1 MKLSQLK
8 QIIKEEINEIGYIK
22 KPNEPTPYQLGIDD
36 TLKVLK
42 DLGILDVEDNVLAL
56 IKRKVLDPTDEF
68 PIPNDSTP
76 PIVNETKG
84 KNKYFIIVNFKGQ
97 SDELGNFHGIESSD
111 KNDFTQKF
119 KNIFKDDIND
129 YYTFYEVPNKQMMD
143 KIVKLSDQWEGG
155 EDTRETKMLQSIA
168 DKAKEFNRLNL

>member
-8 QIIKEEINEIGYIK
+8 QIIKEEVEEAIGFAIPGDNRDNMSPYDKGVKDAILAVMKLHPDLDVKAVVDIIQGDEDPINEA
-22 KPNEPTPYQLGIDD
+22 E
-36 TLKVLK
+36 
-42 DLGILDVEDNVLAL
+42 
-56 IKRKVLDPTDEF
+56 
-68 PIPNDSTP
+68 S
-76 PIVNETKG
+76 
-84 KNKYFIIVNFKGQ
+84 KNRYFIIVNFKGQ
-97 SDELGNFHGIESSD
+97 SDELGNFHGIEASD

-119 KNIFKDDIND
+119 KDIFKDDIND

-168 DKAKEFNRLNL
+168 DKAKEFNKLNL

>member
-22 KPNEPTPYQLGIDD
+22 RPGEPTPYQLGIDD

-68 PIPNDSTP
+68 PIPNDDNP
-76 PIVNETKG
+76 VNESK
-84 KNKYFIIVNFKGQ
+84 
-97 SDELGNFHGIESSD
+97 
-111 KNDFTQKF
+111 
-119 KNIFKDDIND
+119 
-129 YYTFYEVPNKQMMD
+129 
-143 KIVKLSDQWEGG
+143 
-155 EDTRETKMLQSIA
+155 
-168 DKAKEFNRLNL
+168 

>member
-8 QIIKEEINEIGYIK
+8 QIIKEEINEIGFPYPGK
-22 KPNEPTPYQLGIDD
+22 KETPSSYQLGIDD

-76 PIVNETKG
+76 PIVNEG
-84 KNKYFIIVNFKGQ
+84 K
-97 SDELGNFHGIESSD
+97 
-111 KNDFTQKF
+111 
-119 KNIFKDDIND
+119 
-129 YYTFYEVPNKQMMD
+129 
-143 KIVKLSDQWEGG
+143 
-155 EDTRETKMLQSIA
+155 
-168 DKAKEFNRLNL
+168 

>member
-8 QIIKEEINEIGYIK
+8 QIIKEELNELGFDYPGK
-22 KPNEPTPYQLGIDD
+22 EQTPSAYQNGIMD
-36 TLKVLK
+36 TLKAIQQLGVNIDVQAVMDIIYPEDENPK
-42 DLGILDVEDNVLAL
+42 DEN
-56 IKRKVLDPTDEF
+56 
-68 PIPNDSTP
+68 PI
-76 PIVNETKG
+76 NETEG

-97 SDELGNFHGIESSD
+97 SDELGNFHGIEASD

-119 KNIFKDDIND
+119 KDIFKDDIND

-168 DKAKEFNRLNL
+168 DKAKKFNRLNL

>member
-8 QIIKEEINEIGYIK
+8 QIIKEEVEEAIGFAIPGDNRDNMSPYDKGVKDAILAVMKFHPDLDIK
-22 KPNEPTPYQLGIDD
+22 AVVDIIQGGEDD
-36 TLKVLK
+36 
-42 DLGILDVEDNVLAL
+42 
-56 IKRKVLDPTDEF
+56 
-68 PIPNDSTP
+68 DSTP
-76 PIVNETKG
+76 PIVNETEG

-97 SDELGNFHGIESSD
+97 SDELGNFHGIEVSD

-155 EDTRETKMLQSIA
+155 EDTRETKMLQNIA
-168 DKAKEFNRLNL
+168 DKAKKFNRLNL

>member
-1 MKLSQLK
+1 MKLPQLK
-8 QIIKEEINEIGYIK
+8 QIIKEEIEEVIK
-22 KPNEPTPYQLGIDD
+22 GLTGSWYDNRGNMSPYDQG
-36 TLKVLK
+36 VK
-42 DLGILDVEDNVLAL
+42 DAILAVMKFHPDLD
-56 IKRKVLDPTDEF
+56 IKAVVDIIQGDGD
-68 PIPNDSTP
+68 DSTP
-76 PIVNETKG
+76 PIVNETEG

-97 SDELGNFHGIESSD
+97 SDELGNFHGIEVSD

-155 EDTRETKMLQSIA
+155 EDTRETKMLQNIA
-168 DKAKEFNRLNL
+168 DKAKKFNRLNL

>member
-22 KPNEPTPYQLGIDD
+22 RPDEPTPYQLGIDD

-76 PIVNETKG
+76 PIVNEG
-84 KNKYFIIVNFKGQ
+84 K
-97 SDELGNFHGIESSD
+97 
-111 KNDFTQKF
+111 
-119 KNIFKDDIND
+119 
-129 YYTFYEVPNKQMMD
+129 
-143 KIVKLSDQWEGG
+143 
-155 EDTRETKMLQSIA
+155 
-168 DKAKEFNRLNL
+168 